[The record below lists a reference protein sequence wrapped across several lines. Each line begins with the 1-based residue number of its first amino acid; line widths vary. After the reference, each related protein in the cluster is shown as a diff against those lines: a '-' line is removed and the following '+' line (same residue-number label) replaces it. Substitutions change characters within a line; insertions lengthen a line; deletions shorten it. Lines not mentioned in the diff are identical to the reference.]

1 MIISKNN
8 IINYL
13 RNSRN
18 KSEIKEAETVEII
31 DKNAIKIEEEK
42 EKQNLDQL
50 KIQINPYSLVFISY
64 LYYFLLNIFNV
75 TKNILLKSERKW
87 FRK

>member
-1 MIISKNN
+1 LIISKNN

-64 LYYFLLNIFNV
+64 LYYFF
-75 TKNILLKSERKW
+75 
-87 FRK
+87 F

>member
-75 TKNILLKSERKW
+75 TKNILLKSERK
-87 FRK
+87 